1 MTFGDQVNF
10 EQDFWD
16 SFTGE
21 NRLSDLLAHFTLR
34 YADKIDEHKHTFAEK
49 IIGEKLIGKYL
60 DTNKL
65 LEFVENELSNLK
77 IKYVRPKTSST
88 QSHSNEDE
96 VTIYDIDRLTGVQFE
111 KFIEALLDANGYS
124 DAQVTGKA
132 GDQGGDILAYKEDEK
147 LIIQAKNY
155 ALNRKVDNS
164 AVQEVLG
171 AIAYYGADKGI
182 VVTNSFFS
190 AGARELAEVNNI
202 QLWDRRVVSQML
214 EIYNKNDDNQAQN

>member
-1 MTFGDQVNF
+1 MSFGDQVNF

-21 NRLSDLLAHFTLR
+21 KRLSDLLAHFTLR
-34 YADKIDEHKHTFAEK
+34 YADKIDEHKQTFAEK

-60 DTNKL
+60 DSDKL
-65 LEFVENELSNLK
+65 LEFVENELSNLE

-111 KFIEALLDANGYS
+111 KFMEALLDANGYS

-214 EIYNKNDDNQAQN
+214 EIYNKNDDNQTQN